1 MVSIEDIQEVRM
13 GHRTEGL
20 EKFARDI
27 PEDRCFS
34 IVFKDQRN
42 TLDLI
47 APSSA
52 DAQHW
57 VQGLRKIIHHSG
69 SMDQRQKLQQYPLG
83 QGVPAGCGMCGGH
96 CATGSCGF
104 TWLGSWGHQAAVCF
118 PDGLP
123 SWIHS
128 CLRKA
133 DKNKDNKM
141 NFKELKDFLKEL
153 NIQVDDSYARK
164 IFRECDHSQTDSLED
179 EEIETFYKMLTQRA
193 EIDRIFAEAAGSAE
207 TLSVEKLVSFLQHQQ
222 REEAAGPALALSLIE
237 RYEPSE
243 TGEDPA
249 IPEPHDWETLMELQT
264 DRQTCWRE
272 PVPGSLISV

>member
-1 MVSIEDIQEVRM
+1 M

-83 QGVPAGCGMCGGH
+83 QGVPAECGMRGGQF
-96 CATGSCGF
+96 S
-104 TWLGSWGHQAAVCF
+104 AAVTKHQNVLVTF
-118 PDGLP
+118 LIAAILEENKSGGRVYYGL
-123 SWIHS
+123 
-128 CLRKA
+128 
-133 DKNKDNKM
+133 
-141 NFKELKDFLKEL
+141 
-153 NIQVDDSYARK
+153 
-164 IFRECDHSQTDSLED
+164 RECC
-179 EEIETFYKMLTQRA
+179 
-193 EIDRIFAEAAGSAE
+193 GSRPE
-207 TLSVEKLVSFLQHQQ
+207 SWQQ
-222 REEAAGPALALSLIE
+222 EQGYR
-237 RYEPSE
+237 
-243 TGEDPA
+243 
-249 IPEPHDWETLMELQT
+249 
-264 DRQTCWRE
+264 
-272 PVPGSLISV
+272 